1 MGPVML
7 PVTSKKKLLPTW
19 FWKLVRCPGSGSA
32 LIFTSGTMRFLGGAG
47 SRTAK
52 EGAAARKQANAVS
65 ERQDF
70 VFMILSLHHRYGF
83 SDLIL
88 SGGIKPVKLNLSAA
102 RV

>member
-1 MGPVML
+1 
-7 PVTSKKKLLPTW
+7 
-19 FWKLVRCPGSGSA
+19 
-32 LIFTSGTMRFLGGAG
+32 LIFTTGAVRFFGGPG

-52 EGAAARKQANAVS
+52 EGVAASKQANADS

-88 SGGIKPVKLNLSAA
+88 SGGIGPVKLNLSAA